1 MFSGARNQAQVYNVS
16 IEYQNVYPTKDTIR
30 WIAEGSLPSTLNPDV
45 FKTRRVSMKR
55 LFTLAVIASLA
66 LASAAYAQS
75 VPTAPGTVA
84 TGGGRDIPSPN
95 ASNRV
100 PN

>member
-1 MFSGARNQAQVYNVS
+1 
-16 IEYQNVYPTKDTIR
+16 
-30 WIAEGSLPSTLNPDV
+30 
-45 FKTRRVSMKR
+45 MKR

>member
-1 MFSGARNQAQVYNVS
+1 
-16 IEYQNVYPTKDTIR
+16 
-30 WIAEGSLPSTLNPDV
+30 
-45 FKTRRVSMKR
+45 MKR

-75 VPTAPGTVA
+75 VPIFPGTVA
-84 TGGGRDIPSPN
+84 TGGGRTIFPSPS
-95 ASNRV
+95 ATNRV